1 MIEKLNSNTK
11 RLIVIYF
18 IAIAVFLMFKSKIE
32 VFLANLIETS
42 NFDHFAFKVGYI
54 ILCFMVLT
62 WYAFVLERRYR
73 FNTNYTFVLIL
84 GTSIYTLL
92 RFTND
97 NIVFLPIANSIKYLD
112 ILFFILLLHCIVL
125 FVQYL
130 NDTSKKSN
138 DKETNP
144 VHFIEDLPF
153 KGEIIENEDIVE
165 NLITTLNGFR
175 PSESFSIGINA
186 VWGYGKTTFLKR
198 FEEKIKQSN
207 PDTIVF
213 WYHLWKNNG
222 DTAIIENFFNEFKK
236 QLAPYSGNFSNTID
250 KYVDGIVA
258 YAPDIIQKIAAT
270 GKSILNENKTL
281 EEYHTNISHG
291 IKDIDKQIIVLL
303 DDLDRLDEKEILQS
317 FKLIRTLADFN
328 NVIFIAGYHRK
339 YITNTIKENKENYID
354 KIFNVEINLLSFN
367 EKRIKEELLVQI
379 RKVFPNEKNA
389 EDVIGYDTSFEVL
402 FSQENKELQD
412 QDINL
417 SNLLSTKE
425 YLTPTIDLNYEFFLK
440 TFRDVKRFVN
450 EFKFNEKFLEDKN
463 NVVLKEYILLKL
475 CVYKYRE
482 LQNLVFSELDSI
494 LSKRAINLLDRG
506 QEFST
511 GFLRLYGPSDI
522 YVYDQNAREKISK
535 KIKDNT
541 SYSKEEIEI
550 IDAVL
555 IKLFGEKPKL
565 YYETSQNCIAK
576 ISYTNIYVR
585 NNVAGALFKITDF
598 INAFKSNNLHK
609 ILTKY
614 SGLTLQ
620 SLYNAQN
627 ELKLFIF
634 REKITDKDQFIDIL
648 KTIDGMN
655 IITQSEDRQHIIGLS
670 TNVLKNVYK
679 DNQTEFLKDF
689 KDEVLSSNSIGS
701 IDNLL
706 GDVNIN
712 EKRLE
717 RKELY
722 NESGIVKYENEI
734 FKDEFLKEVLT
745 EKLNRILKNES
756 LMDLKLSGYHL
767 YTEKIVAVHK
777 IIRSKEVNLSIKNDI
792 LNEGNFNKYLED
804 GFFDFTTPSDGEPPE
819 QHKYQPKPFL
829 DQMYSNPE
837 TLDLLIADPHNEK
850 LYTQFS
856 NEGWDNYYKF
866 LKSVENP
873 VKNDGNYTNERL
885 EKIKRLMK
893 KYIEKGYK
901 SLTNEEYNSIWNQEI
916 TSPRPVRQ
924 KKPKKGRY

>member
-11 RLIVIYF
+11 RLGVIYF
-18 IAIAVFLMFKSKIE
+18 VVIAIFLIFKPEIE
-32 VFLANLIETS
+32 VFLANQGGSFSL
-42 NFDHFAFKVGYI
+42 DHFSFIIGYI
-54 ILCFMVLT
+54 IICFVILI
-62 WYAFVLERRYR
+62 WYAFALKKKYR
-73 FNTNYTFVLIL
+73 FNPNHEFTVIL
-84 GTSIYTLL
+84 GVTLYTLL
-92 RFTND
+92 RFNTD
-97 NIVFLPIANSIKYLD
+97 NIVFLPEEISIKYLD
-112 ILFFILLLHCIVL
+112 IVFLIFLLH
-125 FVQYL
+125 FVAFLIHSLHQPRETL
-130 NDTSKKSN
+130 NPT
-138 DKETNP
+138 
-144 VHFIEDLPF
+144 HFIEDLPF
-153 KGEIIENEDIVE
+153 KDGVIENEDIVE

-198 FEEKIKQSN
+198 FEQKIRQENHK
-207 PDTIVF
+207 TIVF
-213 WYHLWKNNG
+213 WYKLWRNDG

-236 QLAPYSGNFSNTID
+236 QLAQDSGEFSNTIN
-250 KYVDGIVA
+250 KYVDAIVA
-258 YAPDIIQKIAAT
+258 YTPDMIQKIATT
-270 GKSILNENKTL
+270 GKNILNKDETL
-281 EEYHTNISHG
+281 EEYHKNINDG
-291 IKDIDKQIIVLL
+291 IKKIDKQIVVLL
-303 DDLDRLDEKEILQS
+303 DDLDRLDENEILQS

-328 NVIFIAGYHRK
+328 NVVFIAGYHRK
-339 YITNTIKENKENYID
+339 YVTSSIENDNYLD
-354 KIFNVEINLLSFN
+354 KIFNVEINLLPFR

-379 RKVFPNEKNA
+379 NKVFPKDVNA
-389 EDVIGYDTSFEVL
+389 EDVIGYDTSFEGL
-402 FSQENKELQD
+402 FLKGNKELQN

-417 SNLLSTKE
+417 TNVLSTRE
-425 YLTPTIDLNYEFFLK
+425 YLTPTIDLNYQFFLK

-450 EFKFNEKFLEDKN
+450 EFKFNEKFLEDKK

-494 LSKRAINLLDRG
+494 LSKGAINLLDRD
-506 QEFST
+506 QEFSADSL
-511 GFLRLYGPSDI
+511 GLYGPPDI
-522 YVYDQNAREKISK
+522 YVYDQNVREKISK

-541 SYSKEEIEI
+541 SYTEEDIEI

-555 IKLFGEKPKL
+555 IKLFGEKSKP
-565 YYETSQNCIAK
+565 YYETNQNCIAK

-598 INAFKSNNLHK
+598 INAFKANNLHK
-609 ILTKY
+609 ILMKY
-614 SGLTLQ
+614 NGLTLQ

-634 REKITDKDQFIDIL
+634 RGKITDKNQFKDVL
-648 KTIDGMN
+648 KTIDRMD
-655 IITQSEDRQHIIGLS
+655 IVTQSEDRQHIIDLS
-670 TNVLKNVYK
+670 VSVLKNTYEG
-679 DNQTEFLKDF
+679 NQTDFLKDF
-689 KDEVLSSNSIGS
+689 KEVVLSSSSIGS

-706 GDVNIN
+706 GDININ

-804 GFFDFTTPSDGEPPE
+804 GFFDFTAPSDGEPPE

-893 KYIEKGYK
+893 KYIEKGYM
-901 SLTNEEYNSIWNQEI
+901 SLTSEEYNSIWNQEI
-916 TSPRPVRQ
+916 SSPRPSRQ
-924 KKPKKGRY
+924 KQHNKGKY